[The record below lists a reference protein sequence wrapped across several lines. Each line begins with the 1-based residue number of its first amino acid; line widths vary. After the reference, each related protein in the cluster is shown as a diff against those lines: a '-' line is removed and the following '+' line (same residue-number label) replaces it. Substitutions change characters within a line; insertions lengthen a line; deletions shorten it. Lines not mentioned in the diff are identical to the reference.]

1 MRPVLILCLFSALT
15 APLPAQAPEPEEDF
29 VIRTDTNVVNVLAT
43 VRDKK
48 GVLINSLTQDDFE
61 IYEDGVLQPIGYFAR
76 QSDLPLTIGLLVDTS
91 VSQQRLLHEERSA
104 GYQFFDAIIRQE
116 KDLAFLISFDVNI
129 ELLQDLTASR
139 PLLRSGLEQ
148 LQIEGGGRGITPG
161 PVPQSGK
168 PVGTAMYDSIFLAA
182 EEVLKPQVGRKAVV
196 IIGDGNDYGSRY
208 SEDEAIAASHRS
220 DVAIYAVRYF
230 DRDFYFQAGG
240 IGTGGSGALKRLTRD
255 TGGSVHE
262 VSRKKTLAQ
271 VLDEINEEIRSQY
284 SIGFTPTKDLSEPGF
299 RKLEVRV
306 KPKGYDVRARQ
317 GYYPSAL
324 P

>member
-1 MRPVLILCLFSALT
+1 MRALLIFGLFVAVT
-15 APLPAQAPEPEEDF
+15 TPLASQQSGQDEEF
-29 VIRTDTNVVNVLAT
+29 IIRTETNVVNVLAT

-48 GVLINSLTQDDFE
+48 GVLINSLTKDDFE

-91 VSQQRLLHEERSA
+91 VSQQRLLYEERSA
-104 GYQFFDAIIRQE
+104 GFEFFDAVIRQQQ
-116 KDLAFLISFDVNI
+116 DLAFLISFDVNI

-139 PLLRSGLEQ
+139 PLLRTGLEQ
-148 LQIEGGGRGITPG
+148 LQIEGGAGGLTPG

-168 PVGTAMYDSIFLAA
+168 PVGTAMYDAVFLAS

-196 IIGDGNDYGSRY
+196 IIGDGNDYGSSY
-208 SEDEAIAASHRS
+208 SEDEAIAAAHRS

-240 IGTGGSGALKRLTRD
+240 LGTGGSGALKRLTRE

-262 VSRKKTLAQ
+262 VSRKKTLSQ
-271 VLDEINEEIRSQY
+271 VLEEINEEIRSQY

-306 KPKGYDVRARQ
+306 KPKGYQVQARQ